1 MEALPLHIW
10 NLEPGFLVPCR
21 PKKSMAWGSTEV
33 TVIKDIPIDEITRI
47 ISLSAA
53 PAFLLGAIVGM
64 LSLLVGRLSRLQD
77 RSESAGRP
85 HARKGG
91 AQRLGY
97 IRAALALCVFSGVA
111 TGLMVD
117 LVFVD
122 TLFGWQNSR
131 SIVLMFIVAIVFFTL
146 ALVFF
151 LLEILH
157 AVRDSDRGIAS

>member
-1 MEALPLHIW
+1 VLIQ
-10 NLEPGFLVPCR
+10 
-21 PKKSMAWGSTEV
+21 
-33 TVIKDIPIDEITRI
+33 DIPIDEITRV
-47 ISLSAA
+47 ISLAAA

-77 RSESAGRP
+77 NSPVNPRRI
-85 HARKGG
+85 R
-91 AQRLGY
+91 Y

-131 SIVLMFIVAIVFFTL
+131 TIVLMFIVAIVFFTL
-146 ALVFF
+146 ALLYFP
-151 LLEILH
+151 LEISAALRH
-157 AVRDSDRGIAS
+157 NTR